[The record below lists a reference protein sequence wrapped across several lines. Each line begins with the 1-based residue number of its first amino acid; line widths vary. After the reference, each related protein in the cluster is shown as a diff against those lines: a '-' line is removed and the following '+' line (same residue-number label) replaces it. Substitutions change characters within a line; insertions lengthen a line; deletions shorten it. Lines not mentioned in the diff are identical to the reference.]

1 MLRSRVVPQR
11 LSLEGLRKAI
21 QDALNNKNGAKFIY
35 NPEKLLE
42 KLEKHGVS
50 IQDLLCVCR
59 GWEAIGTTR
68 WQTGAWRYRIEGY
81 NTDKKWMAA
90 VLSITVN
97 PTVVVAITGF
107 RFSRGRRKS

>member
-1 MLRSRVVPQR
+1 MLQMGKLCNP
-11 LSLEGLRKAI
+11 LNEKDLRRI
-21 QDALNNKNGAKFIY
+21 IDDALNEKNGARFIY
-35 NPEKLLE
+35 DPTTLLN

-59 GWEAIGTTR
+59 GWDVLRSFR
-68 WQTGAWRYRIEGY
+68 WQRKAWRYRIEGY
-81 NTDKKWMAA
+81 NSDKKWMAA
-90 VLSITVN
+90 VLSITSN